1 MLREDKERT
10 VTVETSKVKEER
22 PVAAGRCWKKI
33 WLWAFKK
40 TGELFICFPQKVL
53 NRELC
58 FFRDL
63 GPAYQ
68 HPSCHGGLRNRR
80 HFLLQQGRL
89 ISIRL
94 HVIFLI
100 QRKKGKVK
108 KHFKIYLYAQ

>member
-53 NRELC
+53 SR
-58 FFRDL
+58 
-63 GPAYQ
+63 
-68 HPSCHGGLRNRR
+68 
-80 HFLLQQGRL
+80 
-89 ISIRL
+89 I
-94 HVIFLI
+94 IFL
-100 QRKKGKVK
+100 QRLGSCPSAPFLPWWSTQSSPFSSTTGTIDFHSFKCQIPYSKRKGKVK
-108 KHFKIYLYAQ
+108 KHFKMYLYAQ